1 MSLVAG
7 IRGTNDIVFV
17 IDTSDDVSK
26 EVITQMKSYVI
37 AFLSSYKFNWET
49 RVGIVSYGEKPF
61 IQLSLLEGIK
71 LPVVEYN
78 LESLTSIGGKRS
90 FNKVLVS
97 LNEDVFIEAN
107 GARANSIKT
116 AVIFMTGN
124 NQEELDRDTVKLVH
138 DNDVK
143 LVVVAIGNEIRKHKI
158 EEAGLKHV
166 IHLNNSGQLPDIFS
180 NLEDLVTSKNSK
192 IILCF
197 I

>member
-1 MSLVAG
+1 MSLVQG

-17 IDTSDDVSK
+17 IDTSDGVSK

-37 AFLSSYKFNWET
+37 AFLSSYKFHGET
-49 RVGIVSYGEKPF
+49 RIAIVSYGGKPF
-61 IQLSLLEGIK
+61 IQLTLLEGIK

-78 LESLTSIGGKRS
+78 LDSLTSVGGKRS

-124 NQEELDRDTVKLVH
+124 NQEELDPDTVKTVR
-138 DNDVK
+138 DNDV
-143 LVVVAIGNEIRKHKI
+143 
-158 EEAGLKHV
+158 
-166 IHLNNSGQLPDIFS
+166 
-180 NLEDLVTSKNSK
+180 
-192 IILCF
+192 
-197 I
+197 